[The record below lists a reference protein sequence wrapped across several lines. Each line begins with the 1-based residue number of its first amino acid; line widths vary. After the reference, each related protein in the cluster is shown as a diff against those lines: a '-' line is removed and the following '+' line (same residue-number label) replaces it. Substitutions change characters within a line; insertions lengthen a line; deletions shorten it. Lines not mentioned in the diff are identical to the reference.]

1 MNKAQA
7 ASLNEELALAIAS
20 VLEKHGLDKTKQDLR
35 WTTEGA
41 ITLKIEASS
50 GEAKRESLAVYAG
63 FVDIDP
69 SEIDRIFSLAGRQLR
84 LVRYNTRARIL
95 PWVAEDM
102 ANGKRFKLSDE
113 QVKAGFSVLAKP

>member
-7 ASLNEELALAIAS
+7 ASLNEELALAIAA

-50 GEAKRESLAVYAG
+50 GEAKRESLSAYAG
-63 FVDIDP
+63 FVNVDP
-69 SEIDRIFSLAGRQLR
+69 KEIDRIFSLAGRQLR
-84 LVRYNTRARIL
+84 LVRYNRRARIM
-95 PWVAEDM
+95 PWVAEDV
-102 ANGKRFKLSDE
+102 ADGKRFKLSDE
-113 QVKAGFSVLAKP
+113 QVKAGFAS